1 MTDNVCDEL
10 TGWLP
15 AATVLG
21 RRPVTG
27 RQAYRQHRQT
37 ACRAH
42 DRRDAVVQGHSR
54 SDPQH

>member
-27 RQAYRQHRQT
+27 RQAYRQT